1 MPAVRAFPARLPT
14 MNQTPLSATPAE
26 RYTAYTSRQRWTYL
40 ALLFLVS
47 TSNFLD
53 RNILSVVLPPIK
65 QEFGVSDTLLGLL
78 GGASFA
84 ILYAVL
90 GIPVAR
96 WADRGNRPLIITL
109 ALCAWSAMTALC
121 GAAQTFWQLALA
133 RVGVGIGEAGAL
145 PPCQSLLADYFPLRQ
160 RSLAL
165 AILSAASTAGTLIG
179 FVGGGWAVV
188 NLGWRWTFALAG
200 LPGMVIAA
208 LSWALL
214 PEPRHAAGRL
224 ARTDPQESFLA
235 SLRLLWMK
243 PTYRAALIGLTL
255 WSAFSYGSSVFFPSY
270 LVRTLGLTMTTVG
283 TQYGAVA
290 AVATLLG
297 TLAGGWW
304 ADRAAR
310 RDPRALLRLPGIW
323 ALLSSPF
330 YVLAF
335 VVHDFSF
342 FLVVAAIAIT
352 LLSAALP
359 VVLAAAHAVCGS
371 ARRAMAVA
379 ILFFFMALVGG
390 TIGPLLTGMISDA
403 LSPRFGPAGL
413 GYALAL
419 MTLSIPAMG
428 VLLLRASGNLA
439 DDAEA

>member
-1 MPAVRAFPARLPT
+1 MS
-14 MNQTPLSATPAE
+14 QTTPSATPAE
-26 RYTAYTSRQRWTYL
+26 RHTAYTPRQRWTYL
-40 ALLFLVS
+40 ALLFMIS
-47 TSNFLD
+47 ASSFLD

-78 GGASFA
+78 GGASFV
-84 ILYAVL
+84 IFYAAL

-96 WADRGNRPLIITL
+96 CADRGNRPLIIALAITL
-109 ALCAWSAMTALC
+109 WSAMTALC

-145 PPCQSLLADYFPLRQ
+145 PPAQSLLADYFPLRQ
-160 RSLAL
+160 RALAL

-179 FVGGGWAVV
+179 FIGGGWVVV
-188 NLGWRWTFALAG
+188 NLGWRWTFVLAG
-200 LPGMVIAA
+200 LPGLIIGA
-208 LSWALL
+208 LAWAVL
-214 PEPRHAAGRL
+214 PEPRHTVGQSAATG
-224 ARTDPQESFLA
+224 PQEGFFA
-235 SLRLLWMK
+235 SLKVLWMK

-270 LVRTLGLTMTTVG
+270 LVRTLGLSMSTVG

-290 AVATLLG
+290 AVTTLLG
-297 TLAGGWW
+297 TLAGGWY

-310 RDPRALLRLPGIW
+310 RDPRSLLRLPGIW
-323 ALLSSPF
+323 ALLSAPF

-335 VVHDFSF
+335 SVHDFTF

-371 ARRAMAVA
+371 VRRAMAVA
-379 ILFFFMALVGG
+379 ILFCLMALVGG
-390 TIGPLLTGMISDA
+390 TLGPLLTGMISDA
-403 LSPRFGPAGL
+403 LAPRFGAAGL

-419 MTLSIPAMG
+419 MTLTIPTMG
-428 VLLLRASGNLA
+428 VLLLRASGRLA
-439 DDAEA
+439 EDMEA